1 MLMADTLLSFCFL
14 FNNFYKSIQPPKF
27 MIVKLMGVMDL
38 FTALVIL
45 LFQYKM
51 IHNPLVISLG
61 LYLIMKAVIF
71 FGDFFSIVDGI
82 VGIYMLLMMFVSFH
96 TFTFIVV
103 GYLAIKG
110 FSSLV

>member
-1 MLMADTLLSFCFL
+1 
-14 FNNFYKSIQPPKF
+14 
-27 MIVKLMGVMDL
+27 MIVKLMGVLDL
-38 FTALVIL
+38 FTALVIV

-51 IHNPLVISLG
+51 IHNTLIVSLG

-71 FGDFFSIVDGI
+71 FGDLFSFIDGV
-82 VGIYMLLMMFVSFH
+82 VGLYMIFMMVWPIEVLSF
-96 TFTFIVV
+96 ICV